1 MASVNSQTVSVT
13 LKQFVPF
20 PLNWFLP
27 LPRTG
32 QLSNLFYNRK
42 SAVFKVR
49 NGKLQNIK
57 RCCD

>member
-1 MASVNSQTVSVT
+1 MTSVNS

-27 LPRTG
+27 LPRIG

-42 SAVFKVR
+42 FTVFKVG
-49 NGKLQNIK
+49 NGKLQSTK
-57 RCCD
+57 GCCG